1 MYDQIIEDEESRNM
15 LKGQSEIRII
25 WLMMLIMI
33 AVSAWFLDVR
43 ILTYICGLA
52 FVMSVMHYVDA
63 IQNPMQDIAQQI
75 SFPLQNT
82 SKVPLYISSIVSVVG
97 LTLHLSWMVGL
108 GLTAWIFFFLRW
120 LRRLERYLTQ
130 VQAQIQ
136 SLQFSQETSTTL
148 LIKSSTQQIE
158 TRPDASTSL
167 IAQIRDWIFKGNPV
181 LKVAIL
187 VLVIGIVLLL
197 RFAAEQWQL
206 SLAVKLT
213 IIALSSGV
221 ITALGMMLQH
231 KNRSFALALEG
242 LGLAGLFLTL
252 FFAYYTHVIPNIY
265 MASSCFSLIMLLTL
279 SLSLK
284 QQSVELALMA
294 MLIAYIAPFTLPVR
308 DATLVELLTYYLLI
322 NIAIAVMSTLRPWKY
337 LNQIGFLVT
346 AIVGG
351 VYAVYHGDLHNK
363 QSLTILIFAHTA
375 VFIWLG
381 FRFSQL
387 IAKQDVEQ
395 FKLKP
400 SLDIALIFGAPI
412 VSYLFLYLLYFHQSI
427 LLASFSL
434 VFAVLFA
441 GIYQFSKRNQSIY
454 LISQS
459 YFSLALIF
467 MALIPPILLH
477 GQWSVVGWVVEGVCI
492 WGYALYRQSAIS
504 RYLAMALMTVAGI
517 TSLYYLFELPN
528 FPTTMYWSLSIS
540 YIVAVLLANSCENFR
555 QQLNALSTLFLSLLM
570 IAASTMLLIL
580 LLDYF
585 KGTHQYIYTLLL
597 LSISYLLMNEL
608 MLKLKAS
615 STWLIPKWIG
625 IIPIYVFALIIL
637 LDISQNGVLVW
648 RDTVEQWGVAAA
660 GLALATVWLRP
671 FYAAGFEREWV
682 SLGVLVSLSLSSL
695 SLISNMPYISVVIF
709 PLLFCGWCFV
719 QKRSDWQ
726 IFWQTRTSLALMLV
740 WMFCSQ
746 LFSQQAFQGY
756 LLPILNPFDLISIA
770 MLAGFLWMLNL
781 QQKQNQQQG
790 IDQGILAVLSVLSL
804 LWLSSYI
811 VLRALHVYFA
821 TPYNQLS
828 LWQDATVQLSLTLLW
843 VSLALITMSIAS
855 RKLLRALW
863 ILGGSI
869 LVIVTLKLVLFDLS
883 HIGTLTRVISF
894 LGSGF
899 MMLIIAYIAPIPEP
913 KRLEP

>member
-1 MYDQIIEDEESRNM
+1 MLLYDQHIEDKESKNM

-25 WLMMLIMI
+25 WLMMLII
-33 AVSAWFLDVR
+33 VAVSAWFLDVR
-43 ILTYICGLA
+43 ILTYSCGLA

-63 IQNPMQDIAQQI
+63 IQNPMQDIARQM

-82 SKVPLYISSIVSVVG
+82 SKVPLYISSVVSVVG
-97 LTLHLSWMVGL
+97 LTLHLGWMVGL

-136 SLQFSQETSTTL
+136 TLKLSQETFTL
-148 LIKSSTQQIE
+148 PLVKSPVQQIE
-158 TRPDASTSL
+158 IRSDSPMSL
-167 IAQIRDWIFKGNPV
+167 IAQIQDWIFKGNPV

-187 VLVIGIVLLL
+187 VLVIGIILLL
-197 RFAAEQWQL
+197 RFATEHWQL
-206 SLAVKLT
+206 SLMLKLALV
-213 IIALSSGV
+213 ALSSIAMTIFG
-221 ITALGMMLQH
+221 LMLQG

-242 LGLAGLFLTL
+242 LGLAGLSLTL
-252 FFAYYTHVIPNIY
+252 FFAYYTHVIPDIY
-265 MASSCFSLIMLLTL
+265 MASLCFVVIMLTTL

-294 MLIAYIAPFTLPVR
+294 MSIAYIAPFTLPVR
-308 DATLVELLTYYLLI
+308 DATVVELLSYYLLI

-346 AIVGG
+346 AIVASI
-351 VYAVYHGDLHNK
+351 YAVGHGEIQDK
-363 QSLTILIFAHTA
+363 QSLVILIFAHTA

-412 VSYLFLYLLYFHQSI
+412 VSYLFLYLLYFHQSMV
-427 LLASFSL
+427 LAGFSL
-434 VFAVLFA
+434 GFAVLFA
-441 GIYQFSKRNQSIY
+441 GMYQFSKRNQSIY

-477 GQWSVVGWVVEGVCI
+477 GQWSVVGWGLEGLCI
-492 WGYALYRQSAIS
+492 WGYALYRDSAIS
-504 RYLAMALMTVAGI
+504 RYLAMGLMVVAGI

-528 FPTTMYWSLSIS
+528 FPSKMYWCLCIS
-540 YIVAVLLANSCENFR
+540 YIFAVLLGNSRETFR
-555 QQLNALSTLFLSLLM
+555 QQLNPLTTLFLSLLM
-570 IAASTMLLIL
+570 IAATAMLLIL

-585 KGTHQYIYTLLL
+585 NGAYRYIYTMLV

-608 MLKLKAS
+608 MLKCKAR
-615 STWLIPKWIG
+615 STWLIPKLIG
-625 IIPIYVFALIIL
+625 TFPIYVFALIFL
-637 LDISQNGVLVW
+637 LDISQKGVLVW
-648 RDTVEQWGVAAA
+648 QSDMDRWGMTVA
-660 GLALATVWLRP
+660 GLILTILWLRP
-671 FYAAGFEREWV
+671 FHGLGFMKEWG
-682 SLGVLVSLSLSSL
+682 SFGVLISLSLASL
-695 SLISNMPYISVVIF
+695 TLIPHTPYISVVIF
-709 PLLFCGWCFV
+709 PLLFCGWCFI
-719 QKRSDWQ
+719 QKSPHWK
-726 IFWQTRTSLALMLV
+726 IFWQTRTSLALMLI
-740 WMFCSQ
+740 WIICSQ
-746 LFSQQAFQGY
+746 LLSQQAFQGY
-756 LLPILNPFDLISIA
+756 LLPILNPFDLVSIA
-770 MLAGFLWMLNL
+770 MLMGFLWMLNL
-781 QQKQNQQQG
+781 QQKQALLQG
-790 IDQGILAVLSVLSL
+790 TDQGILAVLSVLSL

-821 TPYNQLS
+821 TPYNHLD
-828 LWQDATVQLSLTLLW
+828 LWQDATAQLSLTLLW
-843 VSLALITMSIAS
+843 VSLALISMSFAS
-855 RKLLRALW
+855 RKHLRPLW

-869 LVIVTLKLVLFDLS
+869 LVIVTLKLVLLDLS

-894 LGSGF
+894 LGAGF
-899 MMLIIAYIAPIPEP
+899 VMLLIAYIAPIPEP
-913 KRLEP
+913 KR